1 MAGGQGGCPA
11 FKLLVEKHFPELA
24 DRVSETVS
32 PMCAVSR
39 YIKENY
45 EDAVTVF
52 IGPCIGKK
60 AESAAGEKESADYA
74 LTYGE
79 IRAMLRA
86 KDVKLEPEAEDNDQS
101 TLFGK
106 KFANAGGVTAAVIE
120 SMKELGC
127 DDEVKVCKCDGI
139 DACKKALTLM
149 KFNRFQDDFMEGMAC
164 EGGCVGGPSRHRD
177 PNMAMRDRKTALDN
191 STDIN
196 ITENLEKQGADKIDM
211 VRD

>member
-1 MAGGQGGCPA
+1 MYRQEGG
-11 FKLLVEKHFPELA
+11 E
-24 DRVSETVS
+24 R
-32 PMCAVSR
+32 
-39 YIKENY
+39 
-45 EDAVTVF
+45 
-52 IGPCIGKK
+52 
-60 AESAAGEKESADYA
+60 AGEKESADYA

-120 SMKELGC
+120 SMKELGHE
-127 DDEVKVCKCDGI
+127 DEVKVCKCDGI

-177 PNMAMRDRKTALDN
+177 PNMAMRDRKATLDN